1 MGADGVEDARGGA
14 SAFAAAAPE
23 ADALER
29 ARLALALGEGTREAL
44 VAALP
49 APATL
54 PAALRVLALLA
65 EAGALGA
72 PEAERAVRA
81 VEALQRADGAFAD
94 AGAREQA
101 ALVATGLAAGLLA
114 RTPFARPAPLRRAG
128 SWLAA
133 RWGPERVQDGDF
145 GRIAAWAC
153 WLANANPE
161 LADAGL
167 QWCGREW
174 ERAFRSGRHDAAQA
188 ARVLVLADAPT
199 LPGAR
204 LGPTELVLSLLA
216 RQAPD
221 GGWPGPG
228 GVSTV
233 PATAEALAALRHL
246 TRWRKEAD
254 SERRPTRSEP

>member
-1 MGADGVEDARGGA
+1 VSGAGVEAALARARAFA
-14 SAFAAAAPE
+14 SAARAQDQP
-23 ADALER
+23 LER
-29 ARLALALGEGTREAL
+29 LRLAHALGDAARDAL

-49 APATL
+49 APDSLA
-54 PAALRVLALLA
+54 AALRALALLA
-65 EAGALGA
+65 EARALA
-72 PEAERAVRA
+72 VAAAERAVRA
-81 VEALQRADGAFAD
+81 VEAAQRVDGAWA
-94 AGAREQA
+94 AEAASEQA
-101 ALVATGLAAGLLA
+101 ALVTTGVAAGLLA
-114 RTPFARPAPLRRAG
+114 RTAFARPAALRRAG
-128 SWLAA
+128 AWLSA

-145 GRIAAWAC
+145 GRLAGYAC

-174 ERAFRSGRHDAAQA
+174 ERGFRSGRLDPAQA

-204 LGPTELVLSLLA
+204 LAAPELALSLLA

-228 GVSTV
+228 GASTV
-233 PATAEALAALRHL
+233 AATAEAVVALRHL
-246 TRWRKEAD
+246 TRG
-254 SERRPTRSEP
+254 RR